1 MLGRSQSLFH
11 KICSFCRLWLRT
23 FFEDLFILFFYWSFF
38 LGQFF
43 SFGIC
48 SSFHRQFCSLLSSF
62 LSSTVCSLFFF
73 LYQQFLLSILSVP
86 SFIICSSFYHLFL
99 LLSFVPSFIICS
111 FCYHLSR
118 FYHLS
123 FFIYL
128 RDRPLLR
135 IIPSFPSTFPVFLF
149 LNFVIFSLLF

>member
-23 FFEDLFILFFYWSFF
+23 FFEDLFILFLLVLLPCSVFF
-38 LGQFF
+38 RHLF
-43 SFGIC
+43 
-48 SSFHRQFCSLLSSF
+48 F
-62 LSSTVCSLFFF
+62 LSSSVLFSLIVFSF
-73 LYQQFLLSILSVP
+73 LNGLFSFLLSISTVS
-86 SFIICSSFYHLFL
+86 SFYIICSFFYHLFL
-99 LLSFVPSFIICS
+99 LLSSVPSFIICS